1 MDFDGALF
9 KVNAA
14 VSKAYPQKDSDKSA
28 RDIIDR
34 TISNRVRLRRSD
46 TPLRRGVPGGVSYE
60 TIPHLLK
67 CVPNS

>member
-14 VSKAYPQKDSDKSA
+14 VSKAYPQNDSSKLV

-34 TISNRVRLRRSD
+34 TISNKVWLRRLD
-46 TPLRRGVPGGVSYE
+46 TP
-60 TIPHLLK
+60 
-67 CVPNS
+67 